1 MNQETL
7 AAHQRLE
14 ERITYCESL
23 VDTLNEVVTDLQK
36 RVISLEIQNRKL
48 LADFQRQQE
57 AARAIG
63 ESNER
68 PPHY

>member
-14 ERITYCESL
+14 ERVTYCERL

-36 RVISLEIQNRKL
+36 RLLALEQQNRKL
-48 LADFQRQQE
+48 LAEFQRQQE
-57 AARAIG
+57 SARAIG